1 MDVQERIKRAQEV
14 MKLSN
19 REMASHLGIQ
29 EDEYLRQLDN
39 PDREFYEALTGTF
52 GISMTFL
59 MEGSGP
65 IFDWRPLPISSI
77 LAFRDERD
85 WRQFHTPKDL
95 AISITL
101 EASELLECFQWSA
114 GDLVVGEHKAA
125 MEEELADILIYAVS
139 FADAIGS
146 DIPTIIREKLA
157 KNGAKYP
164 VEKAWGTAAKYS
176 DFEKE

>member
-1 MDVQERIKRAQEV
+1 

-19 REMASHLGIQ
+19 EEMASHLGM
-29 EDEYLRQLDN
+29 EESEYLRQLVN
-39 PDREFYEALTGTF
+39 PDDNLCRSLNRTF
-52 GISMTFL
+52 GIAMTYL
-59 MEGSGP
+59 KEGMGP
-65 IFDWRPLPISSI
+65 IFDWRPLPIEEI
-77 LAFRDERD
+77 IRFRDERN
-85 WRQFHTPKDL
+85 WKQFHTPKDL
-95 AISITL
+95 AISISL

-114 GDLVVGEHKAA
+114 EDLVVEEHTAA

-164 VEKAWGTAAKYS
+164 VEKAWGTATKYT
-176 DFEKE
+176 DLEKEPE

>member
-1 MDVQERIKRAQEV
+1 MRK
-14 MKLSN
+14 
-19 REMASHLGIQ
+19 
-29 EDEYLRQLDN
+29 
-39 PDREFYEALTGTF
+39 
-52 GISMTFL
+52 
-59 MEGSGP
+59 SG
-65 IFDWRPLPISSI
+65 
-77 LAFRDERD
+77 FRDERN
-85 WRQFHTPKDL
+85 WKQFHTPKDL

-114 GDLVVGEHKAA
+114 GNLVVEEHKAA

-139 FADAIGS
+139 FAAAIGS

-157 KNGAKYP
+157 KNGVKYP